1 MRMKVSIGEATDC
14 LTKMIGGSQMG
25 NWFENME
32 PMDIQEERAKTKA
45 AEEKLGEAE
54 KNCRKHL

>member
-1 MRMKVSIGEATDC
+1 
-14 LTKMIGGSQMG
+14 MG
-25 NWFENME
+25 NWFENMG

-54 KNCRKHL
+54 KKL

>member
-1 MRMKVSIGEATDC
+1 MKMKVSIGEATDC
-14 LTKMIGGSQMG
+14 LIKMIGGSQMG

-54 KNCRKHL
+54 KKL

>member
-14 LTKMIGGSQMG
+14 LIKMIGGSQMG

-32 PMDIQEERAKTKA
+32 PMDIQEARAKTKA

>member
-1 MRMKVSIGEATDC
+1 
-14 LTKMIGGSQMG
+14 MG

-54 KNCRKHL
+54 KKLQEAQIESIEPRRSTCQRISG

>member
-14 LTKMIGGSQMG
+14 LIRMIGGSQMG